1 MSGGPV
7 TVADLIRTAREKKGW
22 SQPRLGL
29 ELGTAEGKGGSGP
42 DRGQVSRWE
51 RGGRVPKYWMPY
63 LIKVLDIDLADTVAV
78 QPTVPAESDT
88 GDTVDSVIELSR
100 RDVVDRRGFVAAST
114 AYALTA
120 LSLPDPE
127 SVLRRV
133 RLKSKGKVQ
142 VGRGEVAAVRQMTTS
157 LGDAAA
163 ELGGGH
169 ARHLAVRYLH
179 HDVVPWLE
187 GTWSEA
193 VGQELFAATAQL
205 VHLIGWMAQDEG
217 NQDAAQQ
224 YYAHSFRLAS
234 EAGDPELAATTLRG
248 LAVQAIDLGFRPT
261 AVRIAEECVDQ
272 AKHVGDPRA
281 LAYYQAT
288 LANAAALDGYRRT
301 TTSALAASQTAIERA
316 TGAPG
321 ESWASHY
328 STGRWAHEAGMILA
342 QLGDHTSAQDHLHHA
357 LDIHGLDRRRTRAI
371 VLADLGTV
379 RLRQDDVDGALA
391 SWGDFLDCA
400 DGIRSI
406 KVQDAVHDMRARL
419 YRLRNVP
426 GVEELDDRAAAV
438 ENAPTV

>member
-1 MSGGPV
+1 
-7 TVADLIRTAREKKGW
+7 
-22 SQPRLGL
+22 
-29 ELGTAEGKGGSGP
+29 
-42 DRGQVSRWE
+42 
-51 RGGRVPKYWMPY
+51 MPY
-63 LIKVLDIDLADTVAV
+63 LISVLGIDLAETVSSP
-78 QPTVPAESDT
+78 PTGEEETGT

-100 RDVVDRRGFVAAST
+100 RDVVDRRGFVAASS
-114 AYALTA
+114 AYALAA
-120 LSLPDPE
+120 LGLPDPDA
-127 SVLRRV
+127 VLRRV
-133 RLKSKGKVQ
+133 RLKSGGKVQ
-142 VGRGEVAAVRQMTTS
+142 VGRGEVAAIRQMTKS

-179 HDVVPWLE
+179 DDVAPWLD

-193 VGQELFAATAQL
+193 VGRELFAATSQL
-205 VHLIGWMAQDEG
+205 VHLAGWMAQDEG

-234 EAGDPELAATTLRG
+234 EAGDAELAATALRG

-272 AKHVGDPRA
+272 AKTLDSPRA

-288 LANAAALDGYRRT
+288 LANAAALDGDRRT
-301 TTSALAASQTAIERA
+301 ATAALSASQTAIERA
-316 TGAPG
+316 SDAPG

-328 STGRWAHEAGMILA
+328 SIGRWAHESGMILA
-342 QLGDHTSAQDHLHHA
+342 QLGDCTSAQDHLHHA

-379 RLRQDDVDGALA
+379 RLRQDDIDGALA
-391 SWGDFLDCA
+391 SWNDFLDCA

-406 KVQDAVHDMRARL
+406 KVQDAVNDMRARL
-419 YRLRNVP
+419 YRLRDVP
-426 GVEELDDRAAAV
+426 GVEELDDRASAL
-438 ENAPTV
+438 E